1 MDYLLNLLHKYKT
14 YIKFALS
21 GTTATLVDLF
31 FLYLLHGVL
40 GLGLIFSSSVAF
52 LLAFVVSFYLQKF
65 WTFRN
70 SSVDRIQRQLFT
82 YFVVATTNLLLN
94 AVIVHAAVT
103 KFQIFYLLAQ
113 LLSTIV
119 LSIGSFLMNKFV
131 IFEKE
136 QREKKLK
143 KKFGERNK
151 QRFFILI
158 NVENLNDYKPAEDCE
173 YRGIVFG
180 GRDYKLELPNFHLVV
195 RGKSR
200 FLNFVKIFYQTRKW
214 IHWSDKVKCF
224 GLGEIS
230 LPGYAVARLAGKK
243 FILEIKDENKPK
255 GWYRKIIKGME
266 EVIS

>member
-31 FLYLLHGVL
+31 FLYLLHGLL

-70 SSVDRIQRQLFT
+70 PSVDRIQRQLFT

-94 AVIVHAAVT
+94 AVIVHTAVT

-119 LSIGSFLMNKFV
+119 LSVGSFLMNKFV

-158 NVENLNDYKPAEDCE
+158 KVEDLSEYKPAEDCE

-180 GRDYKLELPNFHLVV
+180 NKDKKIELPNFSFVTRSKNKLIN
-195 RGKSR
+195 
-200 FLNFVKIFYQTRKW
+200 FLKIFYHTRKW
-214 IHWSDKVKCF
+214 IYWSDKVKCYC
-224 GLGEIS
+224 LGEIA
-230 LPGYAVARLAGKK
+230 LPGFAVAKLAGRK
-243 FILEIKDENKPK
+243 FILQVKDENKPK
-255 GWYRKIIKGME
+255 GWYRKIIKGAE